1 MSSRAFTVSGTQGID
16 PERVTMGVPNESRKQ
31 GPATNNPEPERSYMT
46 T

>member
-1 MSSRAFTVSGTQGID
+1 MSSRAFTASGTQGID
-16 PERVTMGVPNESRKQ
+16 PERVTMGVPNEQ